1 MPGGVCHDHSINL
14 MNVRVMT
21 MRGAT
26 DNPTHTVY
34 ESLAKV
40 ARAIGNAHRL
50 ELLEC
55 LAQGSRCVEE
65 LAEAT
70 RLTVANTSRHLQLL
84 SRGGLV
90 HTHRDGKRVYYH
102 LAGYTEV
109 VALLKFLGIVG
120 ERNVP
125 EVLGTKLDFFQ
136 RRDPLA
142 PVSRKELASRF
153 DRAQSMILLDV
164 RPPEEYALGHLP
176 GAINLPLESL
186 LERPWNV
193 PTSREIVVY
202 SRSPYCSMA
211 FEAVAALRKRGYRAS
226 RLARGYSEWRAAGMD
241 VVFPGAVQTVRVTVR
256 PSAPT
261 LRGKLPRAKTYRTFY
276 AYPINCDIDD
286 IL

>member
-1 MPGGVCHDHSINL
+1 MQT
-14 MNVRVMT
+14 RA
-21 MRGAT
+21 AT
-26 DNPTHTVY
+26 GTSTQAVF

-40 ARAIGNAHRL
+40 ARAIGHAHRL

-65 LAEAT
+65 LADAT
-70 RLTVANTSRHLQLL
+70 HLTVANTSRHLQLL

-109 VALLKFLGIVG
+109 VALIKFLGVVG

-125 EVLGTKLDFFQ
+125 EVLGEKLDFFQ
-136 RRDPLA
+136 RRDPQGAL
-142 PVSRKELASRF
+142 SRKDLASRLV
-153 DRAQSMILLDV
+153 SGPLMILLDV
-164 RPPEEYALGHLP
+164 RPPEEYTLGHLP
-176 GAINLPLESL
+176 GAINLPFESL

-202 SRSPYCSMA
+202 SRGPYCSMA
-211 FEAVAALRKRGYRAS
+211 FEAVAALRKRGYRVS
-226 RLARGYSEWRAAGMD
+226 RLARGFSEWRAAGMQ
-241 VVFPGAVQTVRVTVR
+241 VVFPGAVQGVRVQVR
-256 PSAPT
+256 PAAPR
-261 LRGKLPRAKTYRTFY
+261 LRGKLPRARTHRVFYTY
-276 AYPINCDIDD
+276 PVNCDIDD